1 VKSMSLVFEVFEA
14 EESARFVSVLA
25 IGLLTAVRNGAM
37 SLDEA
42 ERLLFSPRA
51 SKALRE
57 KGISLELSE
66 LIMDCCELEDVL
78 SLVPSKFDS
87 NLQIMSDRFMAF
99 LEDSTARVTD
109 MNFLEIR

>member
-1 VKSMSLVFEVFEA
+1 MSLVFEVFEVFEA
-14 EESARFVSVLA
+14 EESARFVCTLA
-25 IGLLTAVRNGAM
+25 IGLLTSVRNGAM
-37 SLDEA
+37 SLGEA
-42 ERLLFSPRA
+42 ERLLFSPRT

-78 SLVPSKFDS
+78 NLVPSKFNS
-87 NLQIMSDRFMAF
+87 SLQNMSDKFMVF
-99 LEDSTARVTD
+99 LENSTARVTD